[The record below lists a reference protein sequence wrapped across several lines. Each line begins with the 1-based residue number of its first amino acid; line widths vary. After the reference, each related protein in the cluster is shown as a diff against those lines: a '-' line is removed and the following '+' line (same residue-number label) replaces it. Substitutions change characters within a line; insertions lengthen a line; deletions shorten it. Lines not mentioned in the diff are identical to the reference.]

1 MAGGKRVRDVSVP
14 TLRRLPVYHAYLEKR
29 AAQGRP
35 FISCTE
41 ISAALD
47 LVPIQV
53 RKDLHSAGIDGKPRV
68 GYDVAVLLK
77 SLEEFLGWNN
87 ISKAYLVGA
96 GDLGAALLGYKGF
109 NDLGLDIVAAFD
121 NDPQKVGRPIH
132 GKQVYPL
139 NKLAPLVKRDGVL
152 IGILAVPR
160 AVAQDVVD
168 VMTAAGI
175 RAIWNFTP
183 ARLLVPPSVI
193 VQDENL
199 ASSLAVLSKRLG
211 QNLQQSRSRS

>member
-1 MAGGKRVRDVSVP
+1 M
-14 TLRRLPVYHAYLEKR
+14 YHAYLKKQTEH
-29 AAQGRP
+29 GRP
-35 FISCTE
+35 FVSGTE
-41 ISAALD
+41 ISSALN

-68 GYDVAVLLK
+68 GYEVAALVK
-77 SLEEFLGWNN
+77 SLEDFLGWNN
-87 ISKAYLVGA
+87 VSKAYLVGA

-109 NDLGLDIVAAFD
+109 NDLGLDIAAAFD
-121 NDPQKVGRPIH
+121 SDLQKVGRPIH

-139 NKLAPLVKRDGVL
+139 NKLAPLALRNGVL

-160 AVAQDVVD
+160 AAAQDVAQ

-183 ARLLVPPSVI
+183 ARLMVPPSII

-199 ASSLAVLSKRLG
+199 ASSLAVLSKRLA
-211 QNLQQSRSRS
+211 QNIQQSRSRS